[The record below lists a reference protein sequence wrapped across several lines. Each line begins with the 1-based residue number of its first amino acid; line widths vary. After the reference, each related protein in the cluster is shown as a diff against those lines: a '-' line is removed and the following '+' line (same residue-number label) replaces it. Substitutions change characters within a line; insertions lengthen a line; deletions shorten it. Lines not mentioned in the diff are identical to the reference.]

1 MIIATNPS
9 EYAQPAA
16 IALLQDYDQA
26 AVVNP
31 EIIKMQ
37 QEKILVRHSS
47 ASSTGR
53 FYSFA
58 SALVVYS
65 LSEAPK
71 LTG

>member
-9 EYAQPAA
+9 QYAQPAA
-16 IALLQDYDQA
+16 IALLGDYDQQA
-26 AVVNP
+26 AVNP
-31 EIIKMQ
+31 EIVKMQ

-58 SALVVYS
+58 SA
-65 LSEAPK
+65 
-71 LTG
+71 